1 MPWGDA
7 VSKCLYDTLLLFF
20 LILSQQ
26 EKHPHKWLELLL
38 IEADITELDT
48 KLPSKDLCMF
58 ILLQVSI
65 CEKRLLK
72 SHFVVS

>member
-48 KLPSKDLCMF
+48 KLPSKDL
-58 ILLQVSI
+58 
-65 CEKRLLK
+65 
-72 SHFVVS
+72 